1 MNPCRQKI
9 RFGIIGTNVITG
21 RFLTGA
27 GLCPEFEL
35 TAVYSRT
42 FETGKAFADK
52 YGVSL
57 VFTGFEAMAEVIDAV
72 YIASPNSCHC
82 SQALFFLNRGIH
94 VLCEKPLAS
103 NYEEACRMVEAAR
116 RNKVVLMEAM
126 VTTLH
131 PNFRRLKENL
141 SKAGKVRMY
150 FSSYCQYSS
159 RYDKYKRGI
168 LENAFRPEFSNGAL
182 MDIGIY
188 TIYPMVALF
197 GKPESVKAM
206 GYLLES
212 GVDGEGTALFEYKGG
227 MHATVIYS
235 KISSSALGTEVQG
248 EAGTLCLDR
257 INTPG
262 RLVFRRADGGE
273 EDLTAEYG
281 GDNYFYEAK
290 AFIELILAGKTE
302 HAFNSHCNSLT
313 VMEIMDEIRSQ
324 IGLSYPADT
333 PPGRF

>member
-1 MNPCRQKI
+1 MNSFRQKI
-9 RFGIIGTNVITG
+9 RFGVIGTNVITG
-21 RFLTGA
+21 RFLAGA

-35 TAVYSRT
+35 TAVYSRS
-42 FETGKAFADK
+42 FEKGKAFAGK

-82 SQALFFLNRGIH
+82 PQALFFLNKGIH

-103 NYEEACRMVEAAR
+103 NYEQACRMVEAAR
-116 RNKVVLMEAM
+116 RNRVVLMEAM
-126 VTTLH
+126 VTTLN
-131 PNFRRLKENL
+131 PNFVALRENL
-141 SKAGKVRMY
+141 SKAGKVRKY

-168 LENAFRPEFSNGAL
+168 LENAFRPELSNGAL

-212 GVDGEGTALFEYKGG
+212 GVDGEGTVLFEYAGG

-235 KISSSALGTEVQG
+235 KISSSFLGTEVQG
-248 EAGTLCLDR
+248 EAGTFCLDK
-257 INTPG
+257 INTPR
-262 RLVFRRADGGE
+262 RLVFRRADGGG
-273 EDLTAEYG
+273 EDLTAKHR
-281 GDNYFYEAK
+281 GDDYFYEAK
-290 AFIELILAGKTE
+290 DFIELILAGKRE
-302 HAFNSHCNSLT
+302 HALNSHENSLT
-313 VMEIMDEIRSQ
+313 VMEIMDEIRFQ
-324 IGLSYPADT
+324 IGLSYPADA
-333 PPGRF
+333 PVL